1 MGNILSDLLKES
13 EISKMNPEFKYGI
26 PKAIVTGHTE
36 FTEEEKKEIDAETER
51 WLKSKGMI
59 KEDEHLSDFEQ
70 DPVTGL
76 VNLNKKKKK

>member
-1 MGNILSDLLKES
+1 MENIILDLLKES

-36 FTEEEKKEIDAETER
+36 FTEEEKKKIEADTEK

-59 KEDEHLSDFEQ
+59 KEDEHVSDFER
-70 DPVTGL
+70 DPVTGYL
-76 VNLNKKKKK
+76 NLNKKKKK